1 MVVRAGRAMWRT
13 KQKRDLDWKS
23 GWNGLPSAL
32 VDSNAVMPFD
42 DWMKIVGH
50 LSDEVE
56 EEGNAIG
63 WEDVSRHSFLCQRS
77 CSTLS
82 AWDLGLTCVLL
93 AVGLDSGMVVASR
106 ARTLTPRSSDG
117 PAMVGKIRRAAP
129 ILAHNVQAKLSSSDE
144 RCARV
149 PRRNCRRR
157 RGR

>member
-1 MVVRAGRAMWRT
+1 MAPGLIGMVVRAGRAMWRT

-77 CSTLS
+77 CSTLFS
-82 AWDLGLTCVLL
+82 LGSWADVCPACCRLGLRNGCSVPSSYAHATVL
-93 AVGLDSGMVVASR
+93 
-106 ARTLTPRSSDG
+106 
-117 PAMVGKIRRAAP
+117 
-129 ILAHNVQAKLSSSDE
+129 
-144 RCARV
+144 
-149 PRRNCRRR
+149 
-157 RGR
+157 

>member
-1 MVVRAGRAMWRT
+1 MWRT

-77 CSTLS
+77 CSTLFS
-82 AWDLGLTCVLL
+82 LRSWADVCPACCRLGLRNGCSVPSLYAHATVL
-93 AVGLDSGMVVASR
+93 
-106 ARTLTPRSSDG
+106 
-117 PAMVGKIRRAAP
+117 
-129 ILAHNVQAKLSSSDE
+129 
-144 RCARV
+144 
-149 PRRNCRRR
+149 
-157 RGR
+157 

>member
-63 WEDVSRHSFLCQRS
+63 WEDVSPHSFFMSKTMFYIVQ
-77 CSTLS
+77 
-82 AWDLGLTCVLL
+82 LG
-93 AVGLDSGMVVASR
+93 
-106 ARTLTPRSSDG
+106 
-117 PAMVGKIRRAAP
+117 
-129 ILAHNVQAKLSSSDE
+129 IL
-144 RCARV
+144 
-149 PRRNCRRR
+149 
-157 RGR
+157 G